1 MVLFLQVCKSNVN
14 QVVNEGTLGG
24 LGYSEFFLA
33 CVSSLKQEELIVR
46 SPKGR
51 RVRVMLEAIEK
62 IEHEKIVD
70 IATSLTTS
78 VHSCLTTGCGR
89 KLPSAAQASIWSAFH
104 KLRCDHQVKKTWSTF
119 VSKHIATAH
128 QKESQV
134 TLQLLLDRVLKQLL
148 KNKASPR
155 KRSTKM
161 AESSAIKPLTAM
173 EGNAVRYMA
182 GFVAVRLLRK
192 YRKPTKNA
200 QLKKKRRMFIRVLTG
215 MRAVDQPGEPNSIVE
230 YSKLWSE
237 LIDWGGLYHINDEV
251 IFSKVYIRYP
261 ESMCTLVS
269 TLMCICFD
277 CRCFT

>member
-1 MVLFLQVCKSNVN
+1 MMLFLQVCKSNVN
-14 QVVNEGTLGG
+14 QVVDEDALGG

-62 IEHEKIVD
+62 IEREKIVD
-70 IATSLTTS
+70 IATSLTAS
-78 VHSCLTTGCGR
+78 VHSCLTTGCGH

-104 KLRCDHQVKKTWSTF
+104 KLRCDHQVKETWSTF

-148 KNKASPR
+148 KNKASAR

-192 YRKPTKNA
+192 YKKPTKNA
-200 QLKKKRRMFIRVLTG
+200 QLKKKRSMFIRVLTG
-215 MRAVDQPGEPNSIVE
+215 MRAVDQPGEPDSIVE

-237 LIDWGGLYHINDEV
+237 LIDRGSLYHINDEV

-261 ESMCTLVS
+261 ESTYVHIGQYAYVYL
-269 TLMCICFD
+269 F
-277 CRCFT
+277 